1 MPRFER
7 QIVVFGGRH
16 YSEKVIFSGRQ
27 SIRRGNA
34 GSLQEGIQLQPFVF
48 GCIILDIFFGVYP
61 LDAFS
66 YIVGG
71 Q

>member
-1 MPRFER
+1 MPRFEW
-7 QIVVFGGRH
+7 QIVVFGGRQE
-16 YSEKVIFSGRQ
+16 SEKVIFSGRQ
-27 SIRRGNA
+27 SIRRGNV
-34 GSLQEGIQLQPFVF
+34 GSLQEGIQLQSFIF
-48 GCIILDIFFGVYP
+48 GCIILDIFFGIYP